1 MIAPAPTPAVA
12 PRRPGELW
20 RIVAGLLVVLGA
32 TAATLAALDAVP
44 AWILGEPR
52 DVRRVSSQQEAER
65 RLGAR
70 LVLPAYFPDTLAW
83 PPRTI
88 RVLGGPRA
96 SALLECDGRDGQPR
110 LVLAQTARP
119 GDVPE
124 RLLAPSRPLSET
136 SVAMGA
142 AAAEPGALRRVVGPD
157 GEVWQEVAWRHGG
170 RQVLLR
176 LKGSVDQAVR
186 MAKSARE
193 AP

>member
-1 MIAPAPTPAVA
+1 MSAPAPAPA

-20 RIVAGLLVVLGA
+20 RILAGLLVVLGA

-52 DVRRVSSQQEAER
+52 DVRRVSSQEEAER

-70 LVLPAYFPDTLAW
+70 LVLPGFFPDTIRW
-83 PPRTI
+83 PARTI
-88 RVLGGPRA
+88 RVLAGPRA
-96 SALLECDGRDGQPR
+96 SAALEFDGRDGQPR
-110 LVLAQTARP
+110 MLLAQTARP

-124 RLLAPSRPLSET
+124 RLLAASRPLSET
-136 SVAMGA
+136 SVAVGGPG
-142 AAAEPGALRRVVGPD
+142 AEPGALRRIVGPD

-170 RQVLLR
+170 RQVVLR

>member
-1 MIAPAPTPAVA
+1 MSAPIERPA

-20 RIVAGLLVVLGA
+20 RILAGLAVVLGA
-32 TAATLAALDAVP
+32 TAATLSALDAIP

-52 DVRRVSSQQEAER
+52 DVRRVSSLQEAER
-65 RLGAR
+65 RLGTR
-70 LVLPAYFPDTLAW
+70 LVLPGYFPDTIAW
-83 PPRTI
+83 PARTI
-88 RVLGGPRA
+88 RVMGGPRA
-96 SALLECDGRDGQPR
+96 SAMLEFDGRDGQPR
-110 LVLAQTARP
+110 LLVAQTARP

-124 RLLAPSRPLSET
+124 RLLAPSSALSE
-136 SVAMGA
+136 VAVALGEA
-142 AAAEPGALRRVVGPD
+142 SAEPGALRRVVGPD
-157 GEVWQEVAWRHGG
+157 GEVWQEVAFRHGG